1 MNRVQQPP
9 KMRRHS
15 RRLHVQRGKVRNEL
29 LNARGHRLE
38 RRLLSCG
45 VPAPRGDTVA
55 SNCRHLPDGGVSP
68 SHIAPAESPEGGQAP
83 SSADAV
89 ATPPHSALRP
99 RDSAGNSRKQE
110 VLPLPVSRGDMCR
123 GDGRGRCLSSSLA
136 EGRSASFSRSRHPGK
151 TPGLNNG
158 KCSLYLKPPAFLQ
171 LRCSLS
177 FN

>member
-29 LNARGHRLE
+29 LNARGHQLE

-99 RDSAGNSRKQE
+99 RWSRTAQMTLLETQGNRRS
-110 VLPLPVSRGDMCR
+110 CH
-123 GDGRGRCLSSSLA
+123 CLSA
-136 EGRSASFSRSRHPGK
+136 EATCAGRWERPLFKFFPCRR
-151 TPGLNNG
+151 
-158 KCSLYLKPPAFLQ
+158 
-171 LRCSLS
+171 
-177 FN
+177 